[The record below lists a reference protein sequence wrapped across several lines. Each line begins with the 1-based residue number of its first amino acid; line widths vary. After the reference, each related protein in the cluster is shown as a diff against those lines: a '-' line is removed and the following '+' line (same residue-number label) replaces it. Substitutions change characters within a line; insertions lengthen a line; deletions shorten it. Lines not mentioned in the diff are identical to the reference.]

1 MSLRVNVDLTNPG
14 QFFACCGLLELA
26 DRLAPGAEGWFA
38 GGEFWIACDPAK
50 LSTIEQLLQALIDC
64 PLANTMTPTQ
74 LDRLREL
81 TAKTGK
87 ELAEIAGAEGE
98 LKALDADRRVLPIVL
113 GPPFDLRVDWF
124 LDDLAGGSR
133 FKTWAGQQGV
143 LGIASAMKKAVEPT
157 PGKVNPAEACFRA
170 SVLGA
175 GLPFNF
181 DSDLGGQ
188 ATAID
193 LGFSADP
200 LKISSPSRPFI
211 ELLAFVGLQ
220 RFRPGEFPGE
230 NRYSYAAWGSPL
242 PSGVAAAVCSGGVA
256 HRDST
261 KYEFRLLYRTKYL
274 KSFLPSQPVRGD
286 R

>member
-26 DRLAPGAEGWFA
+26 DRVAPGAEGWFA
-38 GGEFWIACDPAK
+38 GGEFCIEWNPANTT
-50 LSTIEQLLQALIDC
+50 TIEQLLQALIDC
-64 PLANTMTPTQ
+64 PLANTMTATQ

-81 TAKTGK
+81 TALKTAGRSK
-87 ELAEIAGAEGE
+87 AAEDEMG
-98 LKALDADRRVLPIVL
+98 ALDAARRVLPIVL
-113 GPPFDLRVDWF
+113 GPPFDLRIDWF
-124 LDDLAGGSR
+124 FDDYAGGSR

-143 LGIASAMKKAVEPT
+143 LGIASAMKKAIEPT

-230 NRYSYAAWGSPL
+230 NRYSYAAWGSRL
-242 PSGVAAAVCSGGVA
+242 PPGVAAAVCSGGVA

-261 KYEFRLLYRTKYL
+261 TYEFRLLYRTKYL